1 MDNPTQAAF
10 DTALQRVKTL
20 TQRPDNNTLLQL
32 YALYKQATEG
42 DNTTPKPSLTDVVAR
57 AKWDAWNKLKG
68 VAREDAMQRY
78 AALVDSLA

>member
-1 MDNPTQAAF
+1 MNMSAQTAF
-10 DTALQRVKTL
+10 DAALERVKTL
-20 TQRPDNNTLLQL
+20 TRRPDNNTLLQL

-57 AKWDAWNKLKG
+57 AKWDAWSKLKG

-78 AALVDSLA
+78 AALVDTLE

>member
-1 MDNPTQAAF
+1 MDNQAQATF
-10 DTALQRVKTL
+10 EAALQRVKTL
-20 TQRPDNNTLLQL
+20 TQRPDNHTLLQL

-68 VAREDAMQRY
+68 TAREDAMQRY